1 MPETWIIGLTLTT
14 LLVVL
19 ATNVLDAAL
28 AFVLAVLVFVFSG
41 LIAPGEALASFAN
54 ETLVGLM
61 VLLQV
66 SSVVEQSV
74 VIPWVSGKI
83 FLPGKPG
90 KSIIRLTLVTAAISS
105 FLNNTAVV
113 AGLLGATKNNPAG
126 PASKFLIPLSFA
138 AILGGVITLIG
149 TSTNL
154 VVNSLVIA
162 AGLPP
167 LGFFDFTVVGIAVCL
182 VAVPYLAFVVPK
194 ILPDRS
200 LNESEPSRSF
210 FVEAKVAAGSPLSG
224 KTVEEN
230 GLRHLN
236 NLFLAEII
244 RNDTLISPVAPD
256 QTLLEGDSLVF
267 TGEVTNLRDLQ
278 RFSGLTLRD
287 HPEPLLQSN
296 LQEVVIRDSAPI
308 VGQKIRDARF
318 RTRFD
323 AAVVAVRRGDERI
336 SGKLGD
342 VRILPGDHFVL
353 AVGSEFARHE
363 NLDRNFILLSGSKE
377 EPSLN
382 QTQSWIALALFLGAI
397 ATYAS
402 GVTTLLVSM
411 TVALLACLGL
421 RLVKIRQLKHRL
433 PLDLF
438 IMVGCSFALAHV
450 IEEHGL
456 AADLG
461 RFLVNSLRTFGPWG
475 ALAGVFLATLIVT
488 EMVTN
493 NAAAALLFPIG
504 LAAAQELGADPKP
517 FILAVAFAAS
527 GSFLTPIGY
536 QTNAMVY
543 SAGSYKF
550 SDFMLAG
557 LGITI
562 LYAAVVLG
570 LLPLVFPFFP

>member
-1 MPETWIIGLTLTT
+1 MPETWIIGLTLTL

-19 ATNVLDAAL
+19 ATNLLDAAL
-28 AFVLAVLVFVFSG
+28 AFVVAVLVFIFTG
-41 LIAPGEALASFAN
+41 LISPGDALTSFAN

-66 SSVVEQSV
+66 SAIVEQSV
-74 VIPWVSGKI
+74 IIPWISRTI
-83 FLPGKPG
+83 FLPGKPAA
-90 KSIIRLTLVTAAISS
+90 SVVRLTLITTAISS

-113 AGLLGATKNNPAG
+113 AGLLGVTKNNPAG
-126 PASKFLIPLSFA
+126 PASRFLIPLSFA
-138 AILGGVITLIG
+138 AILGGVVTLIG

-154 VVNSLVIA
+154 VVNSLVVA

-167 LGFFDFTVVGIAVCL
+167 LEFFDFTLVGLAVCL
-182 VAVPYLAFVVPK
+182 VSIPYLAFIVPK

-200 LNESEPSRSF
+200 QKEKEPSRSF
-210 FVEAKVAAGSPLSG
+210 FVEAKVTEDSPLAG
-224 KTVEEN
+224 KSVEEN
-230 GLRHLN
+230 KLRHLN

-244 RNDTLISPVAPD
+244 RNDTLISPVTPD
-256 QTLLEGDSLVF
+256 ELLMAGDSLVF
-267 TGEVTNLRDLQ
+267 TGDVSNLQDLQ

-296 LQEVVIRDSAPI
+296 LKEVVIRESAPI

-323 AAVVAVRRGDERI
+323 AAVVAVRRGDERL

-353 AVGSEFARHE
+353 ATGPEFARHE
-363 NLDRNFILLSGSKE
+363 NIDRNFVLLSGPNE

-382 QTQSWIALALFLGAI
+382 LTQSWIALGLFLGAI
-397 ATYAS
+397 AVYAS
-402 GVTTLLVSM
+402 GFTTLLMSM
-411 TVALLACLGL
+411 TMALLACMAL
-421 RLVKIRQLKHRL
+421 RLVKIQQLKHRL
-433 PLDLF
+433 PMDLF

-450 IEEHGL
+450 IDEHGL

-461 RFLVNSLRTFGPWG
+461 KFLVNSFRAFGPWG
-475 ALAGVFLATLIVT
+475 ALAGVFIATLIVT

-550 SDFMLAG
+550 SDFLVTG
-557 LGITI
+557 LGLTI
-562 LYAAVVLG
+562 LYSIVVLS
-570 LLPLVFPFFP
+570 LLPLVFPFYP